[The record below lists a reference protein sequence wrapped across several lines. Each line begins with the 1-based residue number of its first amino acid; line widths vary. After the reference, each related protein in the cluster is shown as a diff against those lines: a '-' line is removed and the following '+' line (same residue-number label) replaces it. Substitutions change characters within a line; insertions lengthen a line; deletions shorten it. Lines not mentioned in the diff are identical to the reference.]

1 MQAKHDMNNELQN
14 AKSLDFAVASYD
26 RAIPL
31 EPPYAASYI
40 ERGNALKK
48 LNRLDDAIANYKKA
62 ISLKDDYAEAY
73 NNLGVALSELKRHVE
88 ALANFKKAIR
98 LKPDFWQ
105 AHHNR
110 DLAIADLLRLKYKAA
125 FGVLPR
131 LNPPISFNEHILHRI
146 IYDRD
151 PKLRI
156 VCDKLA
162 VRRLIGE
169 RVGEEYVVPLLGVWE
184 RPREITWHTLPQK
197 FVLKPNHS
205 ASLVAI
211 VDQSVGVNKKH
222 LTATAEQWLRYDYF
236 DISLE
241 WGYGG
246 IPRRVLAEPF
256 LYSSNGGAAPEA
268 QVYAFSG
275 KAALINVLVGVKKS
289 SGRRACWF
297 DVTGRPVAVTRNKIA
312 HAEFQLSDRDRQK
325 MVEIAERVS
334 QDFSSLRVDFF
345 MASNGL
351 KIGELTPYTNGG
363 GSRWDP
369 PELDEKLGQ
378 LWDPNCDLTIIPEYK

>member
-1 MQAKHDMNNELQN
+1 MRDKLQN
-14 AKSLDFAVASYD
+14 AKHPDSAVASCD

-31 EPPYAASYI
+31 EPPYATAFMQ
-40 ERGNALKK
+40 RGNAFKR
-48 LNRLDDAIANYKKA
+48 LNRLDDAIVNYRKA

-73 NNLGVALSELKRHVE
+73 NNLGVALRELRRHVE
-88 ALANFKKAIR
+88 ACA
-98 LKPDFWQ
+98 DFE
-105 AHHNR
+105 
-110 DLAIADLLRLKYKAA
+110 IADLLQLTYKAR
-125 FGVLPR
+125 FGVWPR

-151 PKLRI
+151 PKLLV

-184 RPREITWHTLPQK
+184 RPREINWHTLPQK

-205 ASLVAI
+205 SGLVAI
-211 VDQSVGVNKKH
+211 VDQSVGVDKEH
-222 LTATAEQWLRYDYF
+222 LSATAEQWLSHDYF
-236 DISLE
+236 DRSLE
-241 WGYGG
+241 WGYRG

-256 LYSSNGGAAPEA
+256 LSSSYGGAPDA
-268 QVYAFSG
+268 QVHVFSG
-275 KAALINVLVGVKKS
+275 KAALISVVVGVKRS

-297 DVTGRPVAVTRNKIA
+297 DVTGRRIAVKYATISDF
-312 HAEFQLSDRDRQK
+312 EFQLSDRDRQE

-334 QDFSSLRVDFF
+334 QDFSYLRVDFF
-345 MASNGL
+345 MAGNGL
-351 KIGELTPYTNGG
+351 KIGELTPYCRSGFA
-363 GSRWDP
+363 RWDP